1 MINVNQLRNG
11 RAFELEG
18 EPFLVLK
25 YEFTKMGRGT
35 GNVKVKAKNL
45 KTGTIANKT
54 FITGNKVQEIELKR
68 KKMQFLYSDVHKS
81 VFMDNESY
89 EQIEIDNDLIKE
101 QKHFFQDGM
110 EVEVL
115 FWDAEAL
122 VVELPVK
129 LEYEVKE
136 TGPGEKGNSATNI
149 FKPAILS
156 NDLKVKV
163 PLFVKIGEKVRVD
176 TRTGE
181 YVERVSKR

>member
-35 GNVKVKAKNL
+35 GNVKLKVRNL
-45 KTGTIANKT
+45 KSGAVVNKT
-54 FITGNKVQEIELKR
+54 FITGSKVQEIELKR
-68 KKMQFLYSDVHKS
+68 KKMQFLYSDADKS
-81 VFMDNESY
+81 VFMKSVSF
-89 EQIEIDNDLIKE
+89 EQIEIGNDLTEE
-101 QKHFFQDGM
+101 QKRFFLEGM

-115 FWDAEAL
+115 FWEAEAL

-129 LEYEVKE
+129 LEYTVKE

-149 FKPAILS
+149 FKPAILN

-163 PLFVKIGEKVRVD
+163 PLFVKTGDKVRVD

-181 YVERVSKR
+181 YVERV